1 METEKVYSGVLLV
14 KNETCL
20 FRKVSGWFTL
30 NLFWFI
36 LNVIVVLIGKTL
48 LYLTFVIINY
58 FK

>member
-20 FRKVSGWFTL
+20 FRKVGDWFTL